1 MELTPSRKAIDSP
14 ENISIESFHLIKVIG
29 KGTYGKVVLVKK
41 KDDNKIYALKMV
53 KKEVVEKRKQTPYIQ
68 TERNVLVGCD
78 HPFIIK
84 LAFAFQNERKLFF
97 ALEYCPGG
105 ELFYLLQR
113 RKTFT
118 EDQAKFYAA
127 QIVLAIEHL
136 HERNVIYRDLKPEN
150 VILDA
155 QGYIRITDFGLAKM
169 NISDATGAFS
179 ICGTPEYLA
188 PEVLKKQGHGKP
200 VDWWTL
206 GCLIFEML
214 TGWPPFYT
222 KEREEL
228 FRRIK
233 YDELIFPKHLSASCR
248 SLLEGLFQKN
258 SERRLGSGRGGAKE
272 IMSHAWFSDINFSAI
287 LKKEVRA
294 PFTPKLKD
302 ELDIS
307 NFDREFTEAPVDSA
321 KDNSV
326 TQRLFQHYDNFSFDG
341 AETPLKQN
349 EEPAAC

>member
-118 EDQAKFYAA
+118 EDQ
-127 QIVLAIEHL
+127 
-136 HERNVIYRDLKPEN
+136 
-150 VILDA
+150 
-155 QGYIRITDFGLAKM
+155 
-169 NISDATGAFS
+169 
-179 ICGTPEYLA
+179 
-188 PEVLKKQGHGKP
+188 
-200 VDWWTL
+200 
-206 GCLIFEML
+206 
-214 TGWPPFYT
+214 
-222 KEREEL
+222 
-228 FRRIK
+228 
-233 YDELIFPKHLSASCR
+233 
-248 SLLEGLFQKN
+248 
-258 SERRLGSGRGGAKE
+258 
-272 IMSHAWFSDINFSAI
+272 
-287 LKKEVRA
+287 
-294 PFTPKLKD
+294 
-302 ELDIS
+302 
-307 NFDREFTEAPVDSA
+307 
-321 KDNSV
+321 
-326 TQRLFQHYDNFSFDG
+326 
-341 AETPLKQN
+341 
-349 EEPAAC
+349 